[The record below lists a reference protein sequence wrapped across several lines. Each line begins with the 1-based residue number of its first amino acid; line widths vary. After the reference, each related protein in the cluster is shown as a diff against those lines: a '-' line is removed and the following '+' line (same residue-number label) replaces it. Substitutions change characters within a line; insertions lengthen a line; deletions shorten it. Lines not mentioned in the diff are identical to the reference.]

1 MGICG
6 IFSCMEARLCGESG
20 FRVGETSEL
29 RGSGELSLIM
39 AGVPLVEEDDAVL
52 FCFGVLVLGFFVG
65 GSLGTLSDVYFF
77 ISFSYLSLSFSYI
90 S

>member
-1 MGICG
+1 MGMFG

-20 FRVGETSEL
+20 LRVGETSEL
-29 RGSGELSLIM
+29 RCSGELSLIM
-39 AGVPLVEEDDAVL
+39 AGVPFIEEDDAVV
-52 FCFGVLVLGFFVG
+52 FCFGVLVLGFFAG